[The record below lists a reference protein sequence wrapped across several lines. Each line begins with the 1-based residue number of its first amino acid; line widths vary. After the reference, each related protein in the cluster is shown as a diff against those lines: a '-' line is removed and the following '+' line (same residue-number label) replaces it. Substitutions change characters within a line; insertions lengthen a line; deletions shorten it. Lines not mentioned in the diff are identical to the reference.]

1 MEAMEKDILAGDQDT
16 SGVTQLSQGQSC
28 PPSRQDTLP
37 QSSLEKG
44 AFQAWLERE
53 LEIANQNQEKKLSEE
68 KQLNKK
74 KRRKRRKKG
83 VMEERKV
90 LGTSEEGAEHA
101 TEAKDH
107 RVEEENGMERGEVE
121 GTAMEAVRQANEQER
136 MSETSSESDTSNE
149 RDSDPLTVNSEQG
162 AGQVW
167 LQGEL
172 ERALERQKVANNRI
186 QIQKITTCMTFHRL
200 NGENKEEMEKM
211 KEELA
216 ERMLADAW
224 QRDSAWEM
232 AERLTQEQDTIA
244 GTSSMCSQD
253 VTTKQETPEV
263 EVETNPFKSLG
274 AGAEQD
280 RQNHESKAEEE
291 YSIPAESRE
300 ETLRELTLALSTI
313 EDQQRRIGDL
323 ERVHGALAAWFEREL
338 EISNQSQEKK
348 VSVDLEREEPKEK
361 QHNKKKLR
369 KRRKNGLME
378 QGNVLGTSEETERQ
392 NEIQNRTEPNDQR
405 VELIKEENGMER
417 GEVVEGT
424 AMEAVRQAN
433 EQERMSETSSES
445 DTSNER
451 DSNPLTV
458 NSEQGAG
465 QVWLRGELERALER
479 QKIENNRVHIQKIET
494 CMTLHRLN
502 GENKEEMEKMKEE
515 LAESMLADA
524 WQRDSTW
531 EMAERLTQEQDTI
544 AGASSMCSQDVTT
557 KQETPEVEVETNPFK
572 SLGAGAE
579 QDRQNHESKAEE
591 EYSIPAER
599 REETLREL
607 TLALSTIEDQQ
618 RRLDDLERMQGE
630 LEALFEREL
639 EIANQ
644 REEKKLSV
652 NLEREAPKEKQHNK
666 KKQRKK
672 GKKGLIEQGNVLG
685 TSEDTERQREIQNKW
700 MDVDR
705 LNGKEENTEEGM
717 KKKVEEKT
725 AMGHAEEGAEH
736 ATEAKDHKVERM
748 KEENGMERGEVE
760 GTAME
765 AVRQANE
772 HERMSETS
780 SESDTS
786 NERDSDPL
794 TVNSEQGAGQVWL
807 RGELERALE
816 RQKIENNRV
825 HIQKIETCMT
835 FHRLNGENKEEMEK
849 MKEELAE
856 RMLADAWQR
865 DSAWEIAERLTQEQD
880 TIGGTSSMCSQ
891 DVTAKQETLE
901 VEVETNPFKSLGAGA
916 EQDRQNHESEAEEEY
931 SIPAERREETVGE
944 LTLSQYTIEDQQ
956 RRIDDLERMQG
967 ELEALFGRELEIA
980 NQSEEKKLSV
990 NLEREAPKE
999 KQHNKKKQRKK
1010 GKKGLMEQGNVLE
1023 TSEDTERQKG
1033 IQNKWMDVDQLN
1045 GKEENTEEGMKKK
1058 VEEKTTMGH
1067 AEEGAEHETEAKD
1080 HKVERMKEE
1089 NGMERGEVEGTAME
1103 AVRQANEQER
1113 MSETSSESD
1122 TSNERDSDP
1131 LTVNSEQGAGQVW
1144 LRGELERALERQKI
1158 ENNRIQ
1164 IQKIETCMTFHRLNG
1179 ENKEEMEKMKEE
1191 LAERMLADAWQRDSA
1206 WETAERL
1213 TQEQDTI
1220 AGTSSMC
1227 SQDVTTKQETPEV
1240 EVETNPFKS
1249 LGAGAEQDRQNHE
1262 KRAEEEYSIPAERR
1276 DETVRELTLAQS
1288 TIEDQQ
1294 RRIDDLERMY
1304 LEIQKEKDEAQRISE
1319 RHSEEQERRI
1329 GQLEKLTENMMKEK
1343 VEARRVSERHSEEQ
1357 ERRIGQLEKLTE
1369 NMMTKI
1375 IEMERQRDETA
1386 ALRKVE
1392 QERTTAEEM
1401 ERTAGGTPNDQPKTV
1416 ATMDTPNDQPKTV
1429 ATMDTPNDQPKTVAT
1444 MDTPNDQP
1452 KTVATMDTP
1461 NDQPKTVATMDT
1473 PNDQPKTVA
1482 TMDTPND
1489 QPKTVTTMEETSMPT
1504 GGQPASVNSHL
1515 EIICV
1520 IEEERHGQE
1529 IMVSGSR
1536 MENSGP
1542 ENDIEI
1548 DAKREGHKSTA
1559 NSGPAEDRSCPSN
1572 DMERR
1577 GQSAAGSLENCKP
1590 KDMETDTKRGEC
1602 SAAGIAVPT
1611 ENDLESDA
1619 SDGPSEQLPG
1629 GLEEEQKKKKKK
1641 KSVLR
1646 WMRKRLRFGQN

>member
-1 MEAMEKDILAGDQDT
+1 MEAMKKDILAGDQDT

-53 LEIANQNQEKKLSEE
+53 LEIANQNQEKKLSVE

-83 VMEERKV
+83 VMEQRKV

-107 RVEEENGMERGEVE
+107 KVERMKEENGMERGEEE

-162 AGQVW
+162 AGQAW

-172 ERALERQKVANNRI
+172 ERALERQKLANNRI

-216 ERMLADAW
+216 ERMLADDW
-224 QRDSAWEM
+224 QRDSTWEM
-232 AERLTQEQDTIA
+232 AERLAQEQDTIA
-244 GTSSMCSQD
+244 GTSSICSQD
-253 VTTKQETPEV
+253 VTTKQETP

-280 RQNHESKAEEE
+280 RQSHESKAEEE
-291 YSIPAESRE
+291 YSIPAERRE
-300 ETLRELTLALSTI
+300 ETLRELTLTQSTI
-313 EDQQRRIGDL
+313 EDQQRMIDDL
-323 ERVHGALAAWFEREL
+323 ERMHGALEALFEREL
-338 EISNQSQEKK
+338 EIANQSQEKK
-348 VSVDLEREEPKEK
+348 LSVDLEREEPKEK
-361 QHNKKKLR
+361 QHNKKKQR
-369 KRRKNGLME
+369 KRRRNGLME

-392 NEIQNRTEPNDQR
+392 KEIQNRTEPNDQI
-405 VELIKEENGMER
+405 VELIKEENGMVR
-417 GEVVEGT
+417 GEVEGT

-445 DTSNER
+445 DTSSER
-451 DSNPLTV
+451 DSDPLTV

-479 QKIENNRVHIQKIET
+479 QKIENNRIQIQKITT

-502 GENKEEMEKMKEE
+502 GENKEEMEKMTEE
-515 LAESMLADA
+515 LAEMMLADA

-544 AGASSMCSQDVTT
+544 AGTSSMCSQKDDTT

-579 QDRQNHESKAEE
+579 QDRQNHERRAEE

-599 REETLREL
+599 RDETVREL
-607 TLALSTIEDQQ
+607 TLAQSTIEDQQ
-618 RRLDDLERMQGE
+618 RRIDDLERMHGT

-644 REEKKLSV
+644 SQEKKLSV
-652 NLEREAPKEKQHNK
+652 DLEREAPKEKQHNK
-666 KKQRKK
+666 KKQRKR

-748 KEENGMERGEVE
+748 KEENEMERGEVD

-772 HERMSETS
+772 QETMSETS

-816 RQKIENNRV
+816 WQKVENNRV
-825 HIQKIETCMT
+825 HFQKIETCMT
-835 FHRLNGENKEEMEK
+835 LHRLNGENKEEMEK

-856 RMLADAWQR
+856 SMLADAWQR
-865 DSAWEIAERLTQEQD
+865 DSTWEMAERLTQKQD
-880 TIGGTSSMCSQ
+880 TIAGASSMCSQ
-891 DVTAKQETLE
+891 DVTTKQETPEVEVE

-916 EQDRQNHESEAEEEY
+916 EQDRQNHERRAEEY
-931 SIPAERREETVGE
+931 SIPAERRE
-944 LTLSQYTIEDQQ
+944 
-956 RRIDDLERMQG
+956 
-967 ELEALFGRELEIA
+967 
-980 NQSEEKKLSV
+980 
-990 NLEREAPKE
+990 
-999 KQHNKKKQRKK
+999 
-1010 GKKGLMEQGNVLE
+1010 
-1023 TSEDTERQKG
+1023 
-1033 IQNKWMDVDQLN
+1033 
-1045 GKEENTEEGMKKK
+1045 
-1058 VEEKTTMGH
+1058 
-1067 AEEGAEHETEAKD
+1067 
-1080 HKVERMKEE
+1080 
-1089 NGMERGEVEGTAME
+1089 
-1103 AVRQANEQER
+1103 
-1113 MSETSSESD
+1113 
-1122 TSNERDSDP
+1122 
-1131 LTVNSEQGAGQVW
+1131 
-1144 LRGELERALERQKI
+1144 
-1158 ENNRIQ
+1158 
-1164 IQKIETCMTFHRLNG
+1164 
-1179 ENKEEMEKMKEE
+1179 
-1191 LAERMLADAWQRDSA
+1191 
-1206 WETAERL
+1206 
-1213 TQEQDTI
+1213 
-1220 AGTSSMC
+1220 
-1227 SQDVTTKQETPEV
+1227 
-1240 EVETNPFKS
+1240 
-1249 LGAGAEQDRQNHE
+1249 
-1262 KRAEEEYSIPAERR
+1262 
-1276 DETVRELTLAQS
+1276 ETVRELTLAQS

-1294 RRIDDLERMY
+1294 RRIYDLERMY
-1304 LEIQKEKDEAQRISE
+1304 LEIQKEKVEAQRISE

-1343 VEARRVSERHSEEQ
+1343 VEAQRVSERHSEEQ

-1375 IEMERQRDETA
+1375 IEMERQRDEIA
-1386 ALRKVE
+1386 AHRKVE
-1392 QERTTAEEM
+1392 QERMTTEEM
-1401 ERTAGGTPNDQPKTV
+1401 ERTAEGTPNDQPKTV
-1416 ATMDTPNDQPKTV
+1416 ATM
-1429 ATMDTPNDQPKTVAT
+1429 
-1444 MDTPNDQP
+1444 
-1452 KTVATMDTP
+1452 
-1461 NDQPKTVATMDT
+1461 
-1473 PNDQPKTVA
+1473 
-1482 TMDTPND
+1482 
-1489 QPKTVTTMEETSMPT
+1489 EEASMPT
-1504 GGQPASVNSHL
+1504 GGQSAGVNSEHL
-1515 EIICV
+1515 EIIYV
-1520 IEEERHGQE
+1520 REEERHGQE
-1529 IMVSGSR
+1529 IMVSGSHV
-1536 MENSGP
+1536 ENCGP
-1542 ENDIEI
+1542 ENDIGI
-1548 DAKREGHKSTA
+1548 DAKREGHKSTG
-1559 NSGPAEDRSCPSN
+1559 NSRPAEDRSCPSN

-1577 GQSAAGSLENCKP
+1577 GQSAAASLENCKP
-1590 KDMETDTKRGEC
+1590 KDMETDTQRGEC
-1602 SAAGIAVPT
+1602 RAAGIAVPT
-1611 ENDLESDA
+1611 ENDMESET

-1629 GLEEEQKKKKKK
+1629 GLEGEQKKKKKK
-1641 KSVLR
+1641 KSVLS